1 MRGPGARLAALA
13 VAALVLLAD
22 PAFLAAQ
29 TWSLDTEHTYASR
42 YEWRGLTQDTGSN
55 LQHSVFA
62 SVSSDRVIVTTGV
75 WTVADLSPAST
86 GLPERWG
93 SELSPWFEVSYGSE
107 SAGAFV
113 GGTAYLFTEDASR
126 GQRSETAEIY
136 AGATGMLPRVP
147 LELETTLFWDVHRVR
162 GGYLE
167 TAAALQIPFW
177 NAVLVP
183 VGSLFL
189 EGRMGASLGQER
201 DEGDADVAH
210 YFEQGGFTHVD
221 VALRTTTTP
230 VAFWRIE
237 GSVTLESRWTRG
249 FDPATRR
256 GNESPTQPLDR
267 DRWSWRA
274 GVHLTLPVC
283 RPERELCR
291 DL

>member
-1 MRGPGARLAALA
+1 MRGPSARMALFA
-13 VAALVLLAD
+13 VAALVL
-22 PAFLAAQ
+22 PAGPACLAAQ
-29 TWSLDTEHTYASR
+29 AWSLDAEATYASR
-42 YEWRGLTQDTGSN
+42 YEWRGLIRDTGSN
-55 LQHSVFA
+55 LQHSVFT
-62 SVSSDRVIVTTGV
+62 SVSWDRVIVTTGV
-75 WTVADLSPAST
+75 WTVADLSPASN
-86 GLPERWG
+86 GLPRRWG
-93 SELSPWFEVSYGSE
+93 SELSPWLEASYGSE

-113 GGTAYLFTEDASR
+113 GGTAYLFTEDASPDR
-126 GQRSETAEIY
+126 RSETAEIY

-147 LELETTLFWDVHRVR
+147 LELETTLFWDVHRVK

-167 TAAALQIPFW
+167 TAAALQIPLW

-189 EGRMGASLGQER
+189 EGRMGASLGHER

-210 YFEQGGFTHVD
+210 YFEQRGFTHVD
-221 VALRTTTTP
+221 VALLTTSTP
-230 VAFWRIE
+230 VAFWRLE

-256 GNESPTQPLDR
+256 WDGGPMQALDR
-267 DRWSWRA
+267 DRWTWRV
-274 GVHLTLPVC
+274 GVHLTAPVC